1 MNMNGSFDP
10 SSGVLLVDG
19 QPWAAPDLRRSEFVA
34 NPGNRPALRT
44 STTDGHF
51 LAGPTKVVL
60 WGHRFT
66 VGLTFVQEHLHSAT
80 LSLPDGKV
88 ATLGYDADEK
98 DLLQEKK
105 MLTALLTK
113 QLGRPPSQSSL
124 GSDAFEYGWGAVMAK
139 ADLKSTWAGVEIRYL
154 ASA

>member
-1 MNMNGSFDP
+1 MNMNGTFDP
-10 SSGVLLVDG
+10 SSGELSVDG
-19 QPWAAPDLRRSEFVA
+19 QRWAAPDLRRSEFVA
-34 NPGNRPALRT
+34 NLGNRPTLRA
-44 STTDGHF
+44 STTEGYF

-60 WGHRFT
+60 WGHRFLL
-66 VGLTFVQEHLHSAT
+66 GLTFMQDNLHSAT

-88 ATLGYDADEK
+88 AALGYDADEK

-105 MLTALLTK
+105 MLSALLTK

-124 GSDAFEYGWGAVMAK
+124 GSDAFEYGWGAVMAR

-154 ASA
+154 ALA